1 MLRNNLYTLQLMESA
16 TDGSTIRS
24 EIKLNSRHPIFE
36 GHFPGNPILP
46 GVCTVQI
53 IRELLEL
60 SIRKSLKMIRAGS
73 IKYLG
78 FVNPEIMPILEFR
91 FQLKYAEDGT
101 ISCSVVVYAQ
111 DKAVCS
117 FKGTFHY

>member
-1 MLRNNLYTLQLMESA
+1 MDLQSDQKSNSIAGILFSKIIFQGIHPA
-16 TDGSTIRS
+16 SVFARS
-24 EIKLNSRHPIFE
+24 RSS
-36 GHFPGNPILP
+36 GNYW
-46 GVCTVQI
+46 
-53 IRELLEL
+53 
-60 SIRKSLKMIRAGS
+60 SINPESLKMMQAGS
-73 IKYLG
+73 IKFLG

-101 ISCSVVVYAQ
+101 ISCSVVVSAQ